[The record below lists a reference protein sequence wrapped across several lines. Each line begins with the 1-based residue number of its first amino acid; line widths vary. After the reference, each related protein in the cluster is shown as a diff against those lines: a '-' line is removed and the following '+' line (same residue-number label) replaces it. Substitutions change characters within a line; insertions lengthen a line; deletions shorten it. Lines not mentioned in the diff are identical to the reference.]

1 VETFVV
7 MYKTHCQC
15 ILDTAINANF
25 DEVKFA
31 TKDHICILEFLFIH
45 IKTAENSF
53 LNKKVPPNLV
63 SWVFHL
69 PTLLGWPLV
78 VLVTGERDWSA
89 AKSKETPRTLSS
101 LVHIN
106 APFSSKRKRRGCS
119 ASTLTFSHFRFWPYT
134 LNLID
139 RKRHSDPMAARKRDK
154 QGQFVDFPVF
164 SPFPIAMRYPSRR
177 FSFHA
182 LLCNIHCNLV
192 VSDQEFSSPF
202 LARNARSFVTADEY
216 RSYGGCCL
224 CVWFYSL

>member
-1 VETFVV
+1 
-7 MYKTHCQC
+7 MYFRHCYQRQ
-15 ILDTAINANF
+15 LWRG
-25 DEVKFA
+25 K
-31 TKDHICILEFLFIH
+31 ICYKRPYLYFGIFIYSYKNSGEFISVQEG
-45 IKTAENSF
+45 APQPRF
-53 LNKKVPPNLV
+53 LGLSSPHR
-63 SWVFHL
+63 F
-69 PTLLGWPLV
+69 G
-78 VLVTGERDWSA
+78 VTPCGFSNRGTWRLSA

-106 APFSSKRKRRGCS
+106 APFSSKWERRGCS
-119 ASTLTFSHFRFWPYT
+119 AATLTFSHFRFWPYT
-134 LNLID
+134 LNLVD

-164 SPFPIAMRYPSRR
+164 SSFPIAMHYPSKR
-177 FSFHA
+177 FGFHA

-216 RSYGGCCL
+216 RSDGGCCL